1 MWVLSLCSNTTT
13 GSRNRSGSGLVELNN
28 QTYEATT
35 PVEENSFYEM
45 AEHHQME
52 TEPEYSYASTRE
64 GNRNVYESVPG
75 GKQ

>member
-13 GSRNRSGSGLVELNN
+13 SSRNCSGSGLVELNN

-35 PVEENSFYEM
+35 PVEDNLM

-64 GNRNVYESVPG
+64 GNCNVYESVPG
-75 GKQ
+75 GRQ